1 MEASSRGKLQ
11 GFRSSVP
18 ETSIKDQRIEQKDAS
33 SISVTQEIT
42 SVLEILCQSQA
53 TRTSTCISYCVVAN
67 KRGRGGTSL
76 VVQWLRLCLPMQGL
90 WV

>member
-18 ETSIKDQRIEQKDAS
+18 ETSIKDQMIEQKDAS

-42 SVLEILCQSQA
+42 SVLEILCQEPGDKDQYMY
-53 TRTSTCISYCVVAN
+53 I
-67 KRGRGGTSL
+67 L
-76 VVQWLRLCLPMQGL
+76 LCCSK
-90 WV
+90 